1 MHTHRV
7 KDPLPPARNCT
18 HFGDTPL
25 PQAACALYVWPLTEV
40 ESALDAV
47 HVASHVGKA
56 LVHIMAVLQ
65 SREAMLE
72 RT

>member
-1 MHTHRV
+1 MKIV
-7 KDPLPPARNCT
+7 
-18 HFGDTPL
+18 
-25 PQAACALYVWPLTEV
+25 LTEV